1 MSLTGH
7 GSRPRYRTLSAV
19 ASNVAAAAA
28 LAAQQDQV
36 REHQRHGSLVH
47 HGHRGI
53 GSSASLLSREM
64 DEDEEMDH
72 NVMNTLADSFH
83 SEGGRNIGR
92 KRVSWSVER
101 HAGRGGSVGRY
112 SQRQATLHGSDTAA
126 GEQEEF
132 SSSTPTVRHNSL
144 ASRQGAGL
152 AFLSVFALFSVGQLV
167 GARTNTGSVVVPR
180 VIPRSD
186 LSPLPVSSVHLH
198 PPSDIDFDQSNSYQL
213 SSHEDAGASYVVV
226 ESPENGTLE
235 SSSETSNERVIGR
248 LFAWLCTTL
257 YLTSRLPQ
265 IWKNFSRKSV
275 EGLSVYLF
283 IFAFLGN
290 FFYVSSILTNP
301 RAHQG
306 GLPAQEFI
314 TESIP
319 LVHSS
324 ASRLP
329 YFSTLIPPPRYL
341 LGSAG
346 TFIFDV
352 TIVTQVIIYR
362 KRPKASI
369 RRGRRH
375 SRAGQEEESG
385 LLADDTQEYPPYN
398 SSVTTTNESPVHS
411 RDRTSQRT
419 LQ

>member
-319 LVHSS
+319 
-324 ASRLP
+324 
-329 YFSTLIPPPRYL
+329 YL